1 MCLALAGGFFTT
13 EPAVKPTLKMN
24 FKKRK
29 KERKKCQP
37 LKHRK
42 VGMAP
47 VGQQRNILHTLV
59 KRYTFQNYA
68 EA

>member
-29 KERKKCQP
+29 KERNASHLNTERWGWLQ
-37 LKHRK
+37 LASRETFY
-42 VGMAP
+42 
-47 VGQQRNILHTLV
+47 ILW
-59 KRYTFQNYA
+59 
-68 EA
+68 